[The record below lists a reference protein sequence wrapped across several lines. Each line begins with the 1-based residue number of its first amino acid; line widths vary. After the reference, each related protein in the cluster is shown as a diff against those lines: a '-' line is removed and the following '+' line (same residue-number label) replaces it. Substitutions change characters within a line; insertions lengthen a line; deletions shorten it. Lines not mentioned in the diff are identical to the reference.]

1 MNTHTVAGALNIV
14 LEAEL
19 MRCCAGDAARAAAAN
34 AAAVA
39 NRRGIGAVAAAATDV
54 RRNTTKYADSVE
66 SVYRHV
72 IQKQK
77 NDMAAEIIDAGRFD
91 RKTTDAERKS
101 TLEQIVADAER
112 NKIAKNEVPTWDWI
126 HRKLARSPEE
136 LEQFVKIE
144 EETEWIEPWSLEMSP
159 DWIRFTAED
168 VKAVVPERKRR
179 RGELEQP
186 SMTGWGAVKV
196 RICAL
201 YVQL

>member
-1 MNTHTVAGALNIV
+1 M
-14 LEAEL
+14 
-19 MRCCAGDAARAAAAN
+19 
-34 AAAVA
+34 
-39 NRRGIGAVAAAATDV
+39 
-54 RRNTTKYADSVE
+54 
-66 SVYRHV
+66 
-72 IQKQK
+72 
-77 NDMAAEIIDAGRFD
+77 
-91 RKTTDAERKS
+91 
-101 TLEQIVADAER
+101 
-112 NKIAKNEVPTWDWI
+112 
-126 HRKLARSPEE
+126 
-136 LEQFVKIE
+136 KIE